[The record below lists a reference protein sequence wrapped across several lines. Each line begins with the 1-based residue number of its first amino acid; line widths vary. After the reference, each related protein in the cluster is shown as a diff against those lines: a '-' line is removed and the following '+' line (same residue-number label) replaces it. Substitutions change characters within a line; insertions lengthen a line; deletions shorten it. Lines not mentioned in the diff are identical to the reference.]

1 MPRALLSVFDKTGIV
16 ELGRGLIALGYDL
29 ITSGGTLATL
39 IQHGVAVTPVEQITG
54 APEMLDGRVKTL
66 HPAIH
71 GGILARSTEADM
83 TELATH
89 GYTPIDLVACNLYPF
104 GEVIRSPQVTLAR
117 ALDYIDIGGV
127 TLLRAAAKNFPRV
140 TVLCDPND
148 YEPTLLAL
156 QSGTQREADRKQLA
170 VKAFAHTRDYDA
182 AVADYL
188 ADEAF
193 QTAADLPQKLTIHTA
208 PRAMLRYGENPHQT
222 GAFYPTAPGLLG
234 GELVGGAKELSYNNL
249 LDLDAA
255 WRATAL
261 YSEPTCVIVK
271 HLNPCGIAQAQNAAS
286 AYQLALECDPV
297 SAFGGVVALNVPAD
311 AAFVRA
317 LEGQFVEAII
327 APSFAAEAVEHLQAK
342 HKNCRLVQLNDLP
355 AERYELRSVR
365 GGILAQSLDA
375 GDPASAEWQVV
386 TKRAPTE
393 AEQTALKFTWKAAQ
407 AVKSNAI
414 VLGKAL
420 LGGYVTVGI
429 GGGLP
434 SRVDAARLAVE
445 KAGARAHGSVMAS
458 DAFFPFSDG
467 LEVGIK
473 AGVTAVIAPG
483 GSKRDAEVIAAAD
496 AANIAMIFTGVR
508 HFRH

>member
-1 MPRALLSVFDKTGIV
+1 MPRALLSVFHKKGVV
-16 ELGRGLIALGYDL
+16 ELARGLIALGYDL
-29 ITSGGTLATL
+29 IASGGTLATL
-39 IQHGVAVTPVEQITG
+39 IKHGVEVTPVEKITG

-66 HPAIH
+66 HPAVH
-71 GGILARSTEADM
+71 AGLLARDTEADM
-83 TELATH
+83 AELAAH

-104 GEVIRSPQVTLAR
+104 NEVISSPNVTLAL

-140 TVLCDPND
+140 TVLCDPSD

-156 QSGTQREADRKQLA
+156 QRGSLSELDRKQLA

-188 ADEAF
+188 MAGTA
-193 QTAADLPQKLTIHTA
+193 QTTSELPQKIAIRTHERIA
-208 PRAMLRYGENPHQT
+208 LRYGENPHQT
-222 GAFYPTAPGLLG
+222 GAFYPTASGLLG
-234 GELVGGAKELSYNNL
+234 GELVGGGKELSYNNL
-249 LDLDAA
+249 LDLDSA
-255 WRATAL
+255 WRTTTL

-271 HLNPCGIAQAQNAAS
+271 HLNPCGIAQAQDAAS

-297 SAFGGVVALNVPAD
+297 SAFGGVIALNVPAN
-311 AAFVRA
+311 AAFVRV

-327 APSFAAEAVEHLQAK
+327 APSFTAEAVEHLQAK
-342 HKNCRLVQLNDLP
+342 HKNCRLVQANDLP
-355 AERYELRSVR
+355 AEQYELRSVR
-365 GGILAQSLDA
+365 GGILAQSVDT
-375 GDPASAEWQVV
+375 GDPAVTEWRVV

-407 AVKSNAI
+407 SVKSNAI